1 MSAQGFTNP
10 LDPFG
15 GTGVP
20 GDPMEDV
27 LSLQTMGDRAGETGF
42 LKVTDTCSTGT
53 CGSDTSGCS
62 TGTCSGNTS
71 NCSTNTC

>member
-1 MSAQGFTNP
+1 MSFNNP
-10 LDPFG
+10 MDPFG
-15 GTGVP
+15 GAGMP

-27 LSLQTMGDRAGETGF
+27 LSLQTLGGEAES
-42 LKVTDTCSTGT
+42 LQLVAKVTDTCSTGT

-71 NCSTNTC
+71 GCSTSTC